1 MIEIDTITSDIQ
13 AIQSRVDASARDELA
28 TLLQAWFD
36 KHQPEAKRDFA
47 ITHMPTVLSN
57 CAHICGHAF
66 DWFAFGN

>member
-66 DWFAFGN
+66 DWFAYGN